1 LAWQGCTE
9 QENVAVKE
17 RIRVGGRSAR
27 IQSAVHEA
35 VKRLSARTDREEL
48 TVPQIAAEAGVTPS
62 TIYRRWGDLG
72 SLLADV
78 AVARLRPIAD
88 PEDTGATASDL
99 RAFIEQFTEEMSSPV
114 GRALI
119 RDVFSPPGE
128 TYPVQCAGFTYEHLA
143 TIVSR
148 AKARGEAPF
157 DIDEVIDHVVA
168 PIIYHILYGYREP
181 TLDYCH
187 ALLDRL
193 RSLPA
198 AGARPAPADPAAP
211 RRASKEPA
219 GRASVRAPRVASAK
233 RRVARKSAASKSP
246 SRR

>member
-1 LAWQGCTE
+1 MARLHGAK
-9 QENVAVKE
+9 ENVAVKE

-35 VKRLSARTDREEL
+35 VKRLGAVTDREEL

-99 RAFIEQFTEEMSSPV
+99 RAFIEQFMEEMSSPV

-119 RDVFSPPGE
+119 RDVFSPSGE
-128 TYPVQCAGFTYEHLA
+128 TYPGRCASFTCDHLT
-143 TIVSR
+143 TIAER
-148 AKARGEAPF
+148 AKARGETPF
-157 DIDEVIDHVVA
+157 DVDEVVDHVVS
-168 PIIYHILYGYREP
+168 PIVYHILFGDREP

-193 RSLPA
+193 QSPPSA
-198 AGARPAPADPAAP
+198 AA
-211 RRASKEPA
+211 RRAPSP
-219 GRASVRAPRVASAK
+219 K
-233 RRVARKSAASKSP
+233 R
-246 SRR
+246 